1 MNFVLLIIRL
11 YTILYIFLSLLRDV
25 KFLGNIFLVSF
36 LRQKQS
42 NISVQFSHSVVSD
55 SLWPHGL
62 QNVRPPCPSPTP
74 RVHPNPCP
82 LSRWCRPTI
91 SSSVLPFSSCPQSF
105 PAPAS
110 FPMSQ
115 VFTSGGQ
122 SIGGATCSR
131 VLFFLDTLLSMS
143 LDALWL
149 MMPYTLAAKTDFLP
163 IPAWVPRT
171 VSCNPFG
178 CFRLHPL
185 VFSSL
190 TCADLLKTCGSPCW
204 CLRLSAALSPEGSSC
219 PGLPEPWAPAL
230 HWVTLH
236 LPSSCPACI
245 LDLLLGQQQ
254 EQSRAHSLCF
264 ALFRVYFLLCFVWC
278 PESLELLFD
287 IFCPVFLFLFSV
299 WVFVVFLSTGR
310 IVWFL
315 SLYLGRKL
323 C

>member
-171 VSCNPFG
+171 VSCSPFG
-178 CFRLHPL
+178 CFHLHPL

-230 HWVTLH
+230 HCEWPCISRVPV
-236 LPSSCPACI
+236 LPASWTFSLGSSRNSPGLTPFVSHFSGYIFCFVSSDVQNLWNYCLI
-245 LDLLLGQQQ
+245 
-254 EQSRAHSLCF
+254 CF
-264 ALFRVYFLLCFVWC
+264 ARCFCFCFQFGFLLFFFQQG
-278 PESLELLFD
+278 E
-287 IFCPVFLFLFSV
+287 
-299 WVFVVFLSTGR
+299 
-310 IVWFL
+310 
-315 SLYLGRKL
+315 
-323 C
+323 